1 MSLIVDIKKDFGSFF
16 LESKFETEDLI
27 TGVLGS
33 SGSGKSM
40 TLKCIAG
47 IVTPDEGYIALDD
60 RVLFDSRNKINVRP
74 QERKVG
80 YLFQNY
86 ALFPTMTV
94 KKNIMCG
101 LKKEKDREAKRKKYK
116 EAIELLHLEGLEN
129 RLPSQLSG
137 GQAQRTALARI
148 IVSEPDLLLLDEPFS
163 ALDAFLRRSLQT
175 ELLALLKSLGKEA
188 IIVTHS
194 AREVQRMTTYLF
206 VMKDGRIIR
215 RGNTED
221 IFKNPGSE
229 DCRVLLE
236 DY

>member
-1 MSLIVDIKKDFGSFF
+1 MKLTVDIKKDFGSFN
-16 LESKFETEDLI
+16 LQSSFETEDLI
-27 TGVLGS
+27 TGFLGS

-47 IVTPDEGYIALDD
+47 IVTPDEGYIKLDE
-60 RVLFDSRNKINVRP
+60 RVLFDSKKGINIRP
-74 QERKVG
+74 QDRKVG

-86 ALFPTMTV
+86 ALFPAMTV

-101 LKKEKDREAKRKKYK
+101 LIKEKDKARKKEKFDEAVK
-116 EAIELLHLEGLEN
+116 LLHLEGLEN

-137 GQAQRTALARI
+137 GQAQRVALARI

-175 ELLALLKSLGKEA
+175 ELLSLLKNIGKEA
-188 IIVTHS
+188 ILVTHS
-194 AREVQRMTTYLF
+194 SREVRRMCTRLY

-215 RGNTED
+215 EGETED
-221 IFKNPGSE
+221 VFSNPGSD
-229 DCRVLLE
+229 DCLVLLE

>member
-1 MSLIVDIKKDFGSFF
+1 MKLTVDIKKDFGSFA
-16 LESKFETEDLI
+16 LSSSFETEDLL
-27 TGVLGS
+27 TGFLGS

-60 RVLFDSRNKINVRP
+60 RVLFDSRKRINIRP

-86 ALFPTMTV
+86 ALFPAMTV
-94 KKNIMCG
+94 KKNICCG
-101 LKKEKDREAKRKKYK
+101 LVREKDREAKKRKYD
-116 EAIELLHLEGLEN
+116 EAIALLHLEGLEN

-137 GQAQRTALARI
+137 GQAQRVALARI

-163 ALDAFLRRSLQT
+163 ALDAFLRRNLQT
-175 ELLALLKSLGKEA
+175 ELLEVLQNLGKQA
-188 IIVTHS
+188 ILVTHS
-194 AREVQRMTTYLF
+194 AREVRRMTTNLF
-206 VMKDGRIIR
+206 VMKSGGIIR
-215 RGNTED
+215 RGRTED
-221 IFKNPGSE
+221 VFSDPQSD

>member
-1 MSLIVDIKKDFGSFF
+1 MKLTVDIKKDFGSFA
-16 LESKFETEDLI
+16 LSSSFETEDLL
-27 TGVLGS
+27 TGFLGS

-60 RVLFDSRNKINVRP
+60 RVLFNSRKRINIRP

-86 ALFPTMTV
+86 ALFPAMTV
-94 KKNIMCG
+94 KKNICCG
-101 LKKEKDREAKRKKYK
+101 LVREKDREAKKRKYD
-116 EAIELLHLEGLEN
+116 EAIALLHLEGLEN

-163 ALDAFLRRSLQT
+163 ALDAFLRRNLQT
-175 ELLALLKSLGKEA
+175 ELLEVLQNLGKQA
-188 IIVTHS
+188 ILVTHS
-194 AREVQRMTTYLF
+194 AREVKRMTTNLF
-206 VMKDGRIIR
+206 VMKGGEIIR
-215 RGNTED
+215 RGRTED
-221 IFKNPGSE
+221 VFSDPQSD

>member
-1 MSLIVDIKKDFGSFF
+1 MKLIVDIKKDFGSFF
-16 LESKFETEDLI
+16 LSSSFETEDLI
-27 TGVLGS
+27 TGFLGS

-47 IVTPDEGYIALDD
+47 IVTPDEGYIAMGD
-60 RVLFDSRNKINVRP
+60 RILFDSRKHINVRV
-74 QERKVG
+74 QDRKVG

-101 LKKEKDREAKRKKYK
+101 LIKEKNKEVKKRKYN

-148 IVSEPDLLLLDEPFS
+148 IVSEPELLLLDEPFS
-163 ALDAFLRRSLQT
+163 ALDAFLRKSLQK
-175 ELLALLKSLGKEA
+175 ELLSLLETLNKNA
-188 IIVTHS
+188 ILVTHS
-194 AREVQRMTTYLF
+194 AKEVKRMTTTLF
-206 VMKDGRIIR
+206 VMKEGEIIR
-215 RGNTED
+215 RGKTVD
-221 IFKNPGSE
+221 VFASPDSE
-229 DCRVLLE
+229 DCSVLLE

>member
-1 MSLIVDIKKDFGSFF
+1 MKLTVDINKDYGSFK
-16 LESKFETEDLI
+16 LSSSFETEDLL
-27 TGVLGS
+27 TGFLGS

-60 RVLFDSRNKINVRP
+60 RVLFDSSKRINTRP
-74 QERKVG
+74 KERKVG

-86 ALFPTMTV
+86 ALFPAMTV
-94 KKNIMCG
+94 KKNICCG
-101 LKKEKDREAKRKKYK
+101 LVREKDREAKKRKYDK
-116 EAIELLHLEGLEN
+116 AMSLLHLEGLEN

-137 GQAQRTALARI
+137 GQAQRVALARI

-163 ALDAFLRRSLQT
+163 ALDAFLRRNLQT
-175 ELLALLKSLGKEA
+175 ELLEVLQNLGKQA
-188 IIVTHS
+188 VLVTHS
-194 AREVQRMTTYLF
+194 AREVRRMTTNLF
-206 VMKDGRIIR
+206 VMKSGEIIR
-215 RGNTED
+215 RGRTED
-221 IFKNPGSE
+221 VFSDPQSD

>member
-1 MSLIVDIKKDFGSFF
+1 MKLTVDIKKDFGSFA
-16 LESKFETEDLI
+16 LSSSFETEDLL
-27 TGVLGS
+27 TGFLGS

-60 RVLFDSRNKINVRP
+60 RVLFDSRKRINIRP

-86 ALFPTMTV
+86 ALFPAMTV
-94 KKNIMCG
+94 KKNICCG
-101 LKKEKDREAKRKKYK
+101 LVREKDREAKKRKYD
-116 EAIELLHLEGLEN
+116 EAIALLHLEGLEN

-163 ALDAFLRRSLQT
+163 ALDAFLRRNLQT
-175 ELLALLKSLGKEA
+175 ELLEVLQNLGKQA
-188 IIVTHS
+188 ILVTHS
-194 AREVQRMTTYLF
+194 AREVKRMTTNLF
-206 VMKDGRIIR
+206 VMKGGEIIR
-215 RGNTED
+215 RGRTED
-221 IFKNPGSE
+221 VFSAPESD

>member
-1 MSLIVDIKKDFGSFF
+1 MRLTVDIKKDFGSFV
-16 LESKFETEDLI
+16 LTSSFETEDLL
-27 TGVLGS
+27 TGFLGS

-60 RVLFDSRNKINVRP
+60 RILFDSTKRINIRP
-74 QERKVG
+74 QDRKVG

-86 ALFPTMTV
+86 ALFPSMTV
-94 KKNIMCG
+94 KKNILCG
-101 LKKEKDREAKRKKYK
+101 LMREKDKEAKRRKYD
-116 EAIELLHLEGLEN
+116 EAIALLHLEGLEN

-137 GQAQRTALARI
+137 GQAQRVALARI

-163 ALDAFLRRSLQT
+163 ALDAFLRRNLQT
-175 ELLALLKSLGKEA
+175 ELLDVLQKLGKQA
-188 IIVTHS
+188 ILVTHS
-194 AREVQRMTTYLF
+194 AREVRRMTTNLF

-215 RGNTED
+215 RGRTGD
-221 IFKNPGSE
+221 VFSDPQSD

>member
-1 MSLIVDIKKDFGSFF
+1 MKLTVDIKKDFGSFT
-16 LESKFETEDLI
+16 LSSSFETEDLL
-27 TGVLGS
+27 TGFLGS

-60 RVLFDSRNKINVRP
+60 RVLFDSRKRINIRP

-86 ALFPTMTV
+86 ALFPAMTV
-94 KKNIMCG
+94 KKNICCG
-101 LKKEKDREAKRKKYK
+101 LVREKDREAKKRKYD
-116 EAIELLHLEGLEN
+116 EAIALLHLEGLEN

-163 ALDAFLRRSLQT
+163 ALDAFLRRNLQT
-175 ELLALLKSLGKEA
+175 ELLEVLQNLGKQA
-188 IIVTHS
+188 ILVTHS
-194 AREVQRMTTYLF
+194 AREVRRMTTNLF
-206 VMKDGRIIR
+206 VMKGGRIIR
-215 RGNTED
+215 RGRTED
-221 IFKNPGSE
+221 VFSDPQSD

>member
-1 MSLIVDIKKDFGSFF
+1 MKLVVDIKKDFGSFF
-16 LESKFETEDLI
+16 LSSSFETEDLI
-27 TGVLGS
+27 TGFLGS

-47 IVTPDEGYIALDD
+47 IVTPDEGYVALGD
-60 RVLFDSRNKINVRP
+60 RVLFDSKRHINVRV
-74 QERKVG
+74 QDRKVG

-94 KKNIMCG
+94 KKNILCG
-101 LKKEKDREAKRKKYK
+101 LIKEKDKTIKKKKYE

-148 IVSEPDLLLLDEPFS
+148 IVSEPEMLLLDEPFS
-163 ALDAFLRRSLQT
+163 ALDAFLRKSLQT
-175 ELLALLKSLGKEA
+175 ELLALLKTLNKNA
-188 IIVTHS
+188 VLVTHS
-194 AREVQRMTTYLF
+194 AREVRRMTSTLF
-206 VMKDGRIIR
+206 VMKDGSIIR
-215 RGNTED
+215 RGKTED
-221 IFKNPGSE
+221 IFTDPGSD

>member
-1 MSLIVDIKKDFGSFF
+1 MRLTVDIKKDFGSFV
-16 LESKFETEDLI
+16 LTSSFETEDLL
-27 TGVLGS
+27 TGFLGS

-60 RVLFDSRNKINVRP
+60 RILFDSTKRINIRP
-74 QERKVG
+74 QDRKVG

-86 ALFPTMTV
+86 ALFPSMTV
-94 KKNIMCG
+94 KKNILCG
-101 LKKEKDREAKRKKYK
+101 LMREKDKEAKRRKYD
-116 EAIELLHLEGLEN
+116 EAIALLHLEGLEN

-137 GQAQRTALARI
+137 GQAQRVALARI

-163 ALDAFLRRSLQT
+163 ALDAFLRRNLQT
-175 ELLALLKSLGKEA
+175 ELLDVLQKLGKQA
-188 IIVTHS
+188 ILVTHS
-194 AREVQRMTTYLF
+194 AREVRRMTTNLF

-215 RGNTED
+215 RGRTED
-221 IFKNPGSE
+221 VFSDPQSD

>member
-1 MSLIVDIKKDFGSFF
+1 MKLVVDIKKDFGSF
-16 LESKFETEDLI
+16 LLKSQFETENLI

-60 RVLFDSRNKINVRP
+60 RILFDSRKRINIPP
-74 QERKVG
+74 QDRRIG

-101 LKKEKDREAKRKKYK
+101 LRKEKNKDEKKRKYE

-129 RLPSQLSG
+129 RLPSHLSG
-137 GQAQRTALARI
+137 GEAQRTALARI

-175 ELLALLKSLGKEA
+175 ELISLLKSLNKEA
-188 IIVTHS
+188 ILVTHS
-194 AREVQRMTTYLF
+194 AREVRRMTSYLF
-206 VMKDGRIIR
+206 VMKDGKIIR
-215 RGNTED
+215 RGKTED
-221 IFKNPGSE
+221 VFSYPESE

>member
-1 MSLIVDIKKDFGSFF
+1 MKLVVDIKKDFGSFV
-16 LESKFETEDLI
+16 LSSSFETEDLI

-60 RVLFDSRNKINVRP
+60 KVLFDSSKKINVRP

-86 ALFPTMTV
+86 ALFPAMTV

-101 LKKEKDREAKRKKYK
+101 LKKEKNREEKKRKYE
-116 EAIELLHLEGLEN
+116 EALELLHLEGLEN

-175 ELLALLKSLGKEA
+175 ELLSLLKSLGKEA
-188 IIVTHS
+188 ILVTHS
-194 AREVQRMTTYLF
+194 AREVRRMTSYLF
-206 VMKDGRIIR
+206 VMKDGKIIR
-215 RGNTED
+215 RGSTED
-221 IFKNPGSE
+221 IFKEPGSE

>member
-1 MSLIVDIKKDFGSFF
+1 MKLTVDIRKDFGSFA
-16 LESKFETEDLI
+16 LSSSFETEDLL
-27 TGVLGS
+27 TGFLGS

-60 RVLFDSRNKINVRP
+60 RVLFDSRKRINIRP

-86 ALFPTMTV
+86 ALFPAMTV
-94 KKNIMCG
+94 KKNICCG
-101 LKKEKDREAKRKKYK
+101 LVREKDREAKKRKYD
-116 EAIELLHLEGLEN
+116 EAIALLHLEGLEN

-163 ALDAFLRRSLQT
+163 ALDAFLRRNLQT
-175 ELLALLKSLGKEA
+175 ELLEVLQNLGKQA
-188 IIVTHS
+188 ILVTHS
-194 AREVQRMTTYLF
+194 AREVRRMTTNLF
-206 VMKDGRIIR
+206 VMKSGEIIR
-215 RGNTED
+215 RGRTED
-221 IFKNPGSE
+221 VFSDPQSD

>member
-1 MSLIVDIKKDFGSFF
+1 MKLTVDIKKDYGSFK
-16 LESKFETEDLI
+16 LSSSFETEDLL
-27 TGVLGS
+27 TGFLGS

-60 RVLFDSRNKINVRP
+60 RVLFDSSKRINIRP
-74 QERKVG
+74 KERKVG

-86 ALFPTMTV
+86 ALFPAMTV
-94 KKNIMCG
+94 KKNICCG
-101 LKKEKDREAKRKKYK
+101 LVREKDREAKKRKYDK
-116 EAIELLHLEGLEN
+116 AMSLLHLEGLEN

-137 GQAQRTALARI
+137 GQAQRVALARI

-163 ALDAFLRRSLQT
+163 ALDAFLRRNLQT
-175 ELLALLKSLGKEA
+175 ELLEVLQNLGKQA
-188 IIVTHS
+188 VLVTHS
-194 AREVQRMTTYLF
+194 AREVRRMTTNLF
-206 VMKDGRIIR
+206 VMKSGEIIR
-215 RGNTED
+215 RGRTED
-221 IFKNPGSE
+221 VFSDPQSD

>member
-1 MSLIVDIKKDFGSFF
+1 MRLTVDIKKDFGSFV
-16 LESKFETEDLI
+16 LTSSFETEDLL
-27 TGVLGS
+27 TGFLGS

-60 RVLFDSRNKINVRP
+60 RILFDSTKRINIRP
-74 QERKVG
+74 QDRKVG

-86 ALFPTMTV
+86 ALFPSMTV
-94 KKNIMCG
+94 KKNILCG
-101 LKKEKDREAKRKKYK
+101 LMREKDKEAKRRKYD
-116 EAIELLHLEGLEN
+116 EAIALLHLEGLEN

-137 GQAQRTALARI
+137 GQAQRVALARI

-163 ALDAFLRRSLQT
+163 ALDAFLRRNLQT
-175 ELLALLKSLGKEA
+175 ELLEVLQNLGKQA
-188 IIVTHS
+188 ILVTHS
-194 AREVQRMTTYLF
+194 AREVRRMTTNLF

-215 RGNTED
+215 RGRTED
-221 IFKNPGSE
+221 VFSDPQSD

>member
-1 MSLIVDIKKDFGSFF
+1 MRLTVDIKKDFGSFN
-16 LESKFETEDLI
+16 LQSSFETDDLI
-27 TGVLGS
+27 TGFLGS

-47 IVTPDEGYIALDD
+47 IVTPDEGYIALGD
-60 RVLFDSRNKINVRP
+60 RVLFDSRKRINVRP

-101 LKKEKDREAKRKKYK
+101 LIKEKDKSEKKRKFEDAVK
-116 EAIELLHLEGLEN
+116 LLHLEGLEN

-137 GQAQRTALARI
+137 GQAQRVALARI

-175 ELLALLKSLGKEA
+175 ELLSLLQAINKEA
-188 IIVTHS
+188 VLVTHS
-194 AREVQRMTTYLF
+194 AREVRRMCTRLY

-215 RGNTED
+215 EGATED
-221 IFKNPGSE
+221 VFSSPGSD
-229 DCRVLLE
+229 DCLVLLE

>member
-60 RVLFDSRNKINVRP
+60 RVLFDSRKKINVRP

-101 LKKEKDREAKRKKYK
+101 LKKEKDREAKKKKYK

-215 RGNTED
+215 RGDTED

>member
-1 MSLIVDIKKDFGSFF
+1 MKLTVDIKKDFGSFA
-16 LESKFETEDLI
+16 LSSSFETEDLL
-27 TGVLGS
+27 TGFLGS

-60 RVLFDSRNKINVRP
+60 RVLFDSRKKINIRP

-86 ALFPTMTV
+86 ALFPSMTV
-94 KKNIMCG
+94 KKNIYCG
-101 LKKEKDREAKRKKYK
+101 LVREKNREEKKQRYD
-116 EAIELLHLEGLEN
+116 EAIALLNLEGLEN

-137 GQAQRTALARI
+137 GQAQRVALARI

-163 ALDAFLRRSLQT
+163 ALDAFLRRNLQT
-175 ELLALLKSLGKEA
+175 ELLEVLENLGKQA
-188 IIVTHS
+188 ILVTHS
-194 AREVQRMTTYLF
+194 AREVRRMTTALF
-206 VMKDGRIIR
+206 VMKGGEIIR
-215 RGNTED
+215 RGTTEEVFQD
-221 IFKNPGSE
+221 PQSD

>member
-1 MSLIVDIKKDFGSFF
+1 MKLTVDIRKDYGSFS
-16 LESKFETEDLI
+16 LSSSFETEDLL
-27 TGVLGS
+27 TGFLGS

-60 RVLFDSRNKINVRP
+60 RVLFDSRKKINIRP

-86 ALFPTMTV
+86 ALFPAMTV
-94 KKNIMCG
+94 KKNIYCG
-101 LKKEKDREAKRKKYK
+101 ILREKDREAKKRKYDD
-116 EAIELLHLEGLEN
+116 AIALLHLEGLEN

-137 GQAQRTALARI
+137 GQAQRVALARI
-148 IVSEPDLLLLDEPFS
+148 IVSGPDLLLLDEPFS
-163 ALDAFLRRSLQT
+163 ALDAFLRRNLQT
-175 ELLALLKSLGKEA
+175 ELLEVLNNLGKQA
-188 IIVTHS
+188 VLVTHS
-194 AREVQRMTTYLF
+194 SREVRRMTTNLF
-206 VMKDGRIIR
+206 VMKNGRIIR
-215 RGNTED
+215 HGRTED
-221 IFKNPGSE
+221 VFSDPQSD

>member
-1 MSLIVDIKKDFGSFF
+1 MKLTVDIKKDFGSFT
-16 LESKFETEDLI
+16 LSSSFETEDLL
-27 TGVLGS
+27 TGFLGS

-60 RVLFDSRNKINVRP
+60 RVLYDSRKRINIRP
-74 QERKVG
+74 QDRKVG

-86 ALFPTMTV
+86 ALFPSMTV
-94 KKNIMCG
+94 KKNIYCG
-101 LKKEKDREAKRKKYK
+101 LTREKDREEKKRKYD
-116 EAIELLHLEGLEN
+116 EAIALLNLEGLEN

-137 GQAQRTALARI
+137 GQAQRVALARI

-163 ALDAFLRRSLQT
+163 ALDAFLRRNLQT
-175 ELLALLKSLGKEA
+175 ELLEVLENLGKQA
-188 IIVTHS
+188 ILVTHS
-194 AREVQRMTTYLF
+194 AREVRRMTTALF
-206 VMKDGRIIR
+206 VMKGGEIIR
-215 RGNTED
+215 RGTTED
-221 IFKNPGSE
+221 VFMDPQSD

>member
-1 MSLIVDIKKDFGSFF
+1 MKLVVDIKKDFGSFL
-16 LESKFETEDLI
+16 LESSFETEDLI

-60 RVLFDSRNKINVRP
+60 RVLFDSSKKINIRP
-74 QERKVG
+74 QDRRVG

-86 ALFPTMTV
+86 ALFPSMTV

-101 LKKEKDREAKRKKYK
+101 LRKEKDRNAKKRKYE
-116 EAIELLHLEGLEN
+116 EAVELLHLEGLEN

-175 ELLALLKSLGKEA
+175 ELLSLLKSLKKEA
-188 IIVTHS
+188 ILVTHS
-194 AREVQRMTTYLF
+194 AREVRRMTTYLF
-206 VMKDGRIIR
+206 VMKDGKIIR
-215 RGNTED
+215 RGGTED
-221 IFKNPGSE
+221 IFLSPGSE